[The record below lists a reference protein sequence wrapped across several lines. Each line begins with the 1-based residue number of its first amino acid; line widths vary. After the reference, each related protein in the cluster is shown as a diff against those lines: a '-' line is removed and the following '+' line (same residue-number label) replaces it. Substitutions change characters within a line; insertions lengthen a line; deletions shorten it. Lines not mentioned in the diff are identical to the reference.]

1 VPEVVATEVA
11 EAEEAFQD
19 NPEDLAAVAEDNKFL
34 LKQAAQELPTKETLE
49 DREVR
54 TLV

>member
-19 NPEDLAAVAEDNKFL
+19 NPEDLAVVAEDNKFL
-34 LKQAAQELPTKETLE
+34 LKQAAQELLVKEMMVVLE
-49 DREVR
+49 VH
-54 TLV
+54 TQV